1 MTDVKFL
8 NIGQVIFDR
17 SRRELCTAQQ
27 RIYLEPKL
35 FALLELLVNAEQGQV
50 SRDQLITEVWQG
62 RVVSEGAINRAIS
75 LLRKAFA
82 SLDPSTP
89 YIETLP
95 KLGYRLAAPVSL
107 AVHSPEYQ
115 HKSRTGAAMIGVS
128 LVLVLLLGWLAI
140 SWFRPDTSPQWLS
153 SGTPLTRLT
162 HLEGSEFAISAN
174 AKQVLFHHLDQQNHS
189 QIWLLQ
195 QGQATQ
201 LTTDSLQHQGAALD
215 PSGRW
220 IVFARHQN
228 QQCEVSLIDLQQHTA
243 HVLFGCPPDSVFQA
257 SWLASSEGFYFRQR
271 EDKTKP
277 YALFRYLLATGQRQQ
292 LTAPASDNLAGEIS
306 LAAAPASAVGS
317 APEALASARY
327 IGHQATELLVMQAPN
342 WHSTHRQKLPFAISH
357 LQWLTPELLLLSS
370 DTTLYQYHLPSAQ
383 WQPLYQAK
391 QRIQSFVAVANQL
404 YVAEQ
409 QAESGIWRYQ
419 LATGQQDAIIA
430 AQYLN
435 TMPRISRDGQTL
447 YFLSNRSG
455 QYQIWQ
461 QTAAGE
467 LAAIAE
473 LPAGPHFT
481 RLSLAPDQTKL
492 IFSQDGA
499 AYEVDLSSRR
509 PNQLLDSS
517 SGANV
522 VNYTDDSAGLVFS
535 SDRSGDWQ
543 LWQYQPAD
551 QTLTQLTSGGGY
563 SGVIRDGQL
572 YFSRY
577 HQQGLWRKTLPD
589 GDEELLLADFDLI
602 NWLNW
607 QLLDDR
613 LYFYR
618 PQSGIWQYSLTTGET
633 QIVMPLVADFVHQ
646 FSVNK
651 DSIYYVKRGRVAGDI
666 YQIPLL
672 RP

>member
-1 MTDVKFL
+1 MTDAKFL
-8 NIGQVIFDR
+8 NIGKVIFDR

-27 RIYLEPKL
+27 RFYLEPKL

-50 SRDQLITEVWQG
+50 SRDKLITEVWQG
-62 RVVSEGAINRAIS
+62 RIVSEGAINRAIS

-82 SLDPSTP
+82 SLDPATP

-95 KLGYRLAAPVSL
+95 KLGYRLTAPVSP
-107 AVHSPEYQ
+107 VDNCPEHQ
-115 HKSRTGAAMIGVS
+115 HKSKMGAAMISMS
-128 LVLVLLLGWLAI
+128 LIVVLLLGGIAL
-140 SWFRPDTSPQWLS
+140 SWFPADTPPQWLS

-162 HLEGSEFAISAN
+162 HLEGSEFSISAN
-174 AKQVLFHHLDQQNHS
+174 AKHILFHHLDADNHS

-195 QGQATQ
+195 DGQITQ
-201 LTTDSLQHQGAALD
+201 LTSDSLQHQGGALD

-220 IVFARHQN
+220 IVFARYHQ
-228 QQCEVSLIDLQQHTA
+228 QRCAVSLMDLQQQTERE
-243 HVLFGCPPDSVFQA
+243 LFSCPPDSAFEA
-257 SWLASSEGFYFRQR
+257 AWLANSEGFYFRQR

-292 LTAPASDNLAGEIS
+292 LTAPASDNLAGDIS
-306 LAAAPASAVGS
+306 LAAAPASATGF
-317 APEALASARY
+317 ATEALASARY
-327 IGHQATELLVMQAPN
+327 LGHQATELLVVQAPN
-342 WHSTHRQKLPFAISH
+342 WQNTHRQNLPFAVSH
-357 LQWLTPELLLLSS
+357 LQWLTSELLLFSS

-419 LATGQQDAIIA
+419 LASGKHDAIITP
-430 AQYLN
+430 QYLN

-467 LAAIAE
+467 LSTISA

-492 IFSQDGA
+492 VFSQDGA
-499 AYEVDLSSRR
+499 AYEVNLRTR
-509 PNQLLDSS
+509 QLNQLLDSS

-522 VNYTDDSAGLVFS
+522 INYTDDAAGLVFS

-543 LWQYQPAD
+543 LWQYQPPG
-551 QTLTQLTSGGGY
+551 QNLSQLTKGGGY
-563 SGVIRDGQL
+563 SGVIRDSQL

-618 PQSGIWQYSLTTGET
+618 PQSGVWQYSLTTGET
-633 QIVMPLVADFVHQ
+633 QRVMPLVAEFVHQ
-646 FSVNK
+646 FSVSK